1 MSHVPFFI
9 FLFSSHTVHDPSI
22 NTAAVFQA
30 MSQQAQKLFGFMK
43 DWASSLI
50 KNVKDTSD
58 RVISRV
64 HEVSHIT

>member
-1 MSHVPFFI
+1 MLLSLF
-9 FLFSSHTVHDPSI
+9 FLFSSHTVDHPCI

-43 DWASSLI
+43 NGASSLI
-50 KNVKDTSD
+50 KNIKDTPN